1 VTTLSAFVML
11 LFCLQS
17 IIRSYR
23 AACQLALEKV
33 KQLSVSLEGKS
44 DAEKREL
51 LIKCATTS
59 LNSKLVGA
67 ALGMHQ
73 EGMLASNGGNQ
84 LSLMPYLLANYFKKL
99 VNKPAMKS
107 IRQATFKATVTIAM
121 NARVGLL
128 YMHKL
133 RLLATAW
140 ATWLYILAGV
150 TLAQDGST
158 CA

>member
-1 VTTLSAFVML
+1 M
-11 LFCLQS
+11 QS

-67 ALGMHQ
+67 AWVLCSRTIREHLQ
-73 EGMLASNGGNQ
+73 GG
-84 LSLMPYLLANYFKKL
+84 
-99 VNKPAMKS
+99 
-107 IRQATFKATVTIAM
+107 
-121 NARVGLL
+121 RVAH
-128 YMHKL
+128 M
-133 RLLATAW
+133 
-140 ATWLYILAGV
+140 V
-150 TLAQDGST
+150 
-158 CA
+158 